1 MGNLMVAKTITGEA
15 ILTGV
20 VTKIEEQGFRIKNC
34 LYDNG
39 KAREVEVYIM
49 YSGCD
54 KDVVKPGAKIY
65 VLADISGKV
74 IKGLKATEKPF
85 KWKIGNHT
93 IVIRSRFKLIKC
105 EERYSRIKAELDG
118 KTEFVSFWNDTGN
131 PTGKRIEQ
139 VFGSGR
145 EIDTAVVCN
154 ASESNG
160 KTFYNGHYFMCN

>member
-54 KDVVKPGAKIY
+54 KDVVK
-65 VLADISGKV
+65 L
-74 IKGLKATEKPF
+74 F
-85 KWKIGNHT
+85 
-93 IVIRSRFKLIKC
+93 
-105 EERYSRIKAELDG
+105 
-118 KTEFVSFWNDTGN
+118 
-131 PTGKRIEQ
+131 
-139 VFGSGR
+139 
-145 EIDTAVVCN
+145 
-154 ASESNG
+154 
-160 KTFYNGHYFMCN
+160 